1 MLQFYNL
8 IFTGFPG
15 VFTAIKCGTSG
26 HNVRVAPSLDSTAI
40 GMVVVG
46 NQLTA
51 TREVNLFNS
60 CVVVLSKLFTNFYK
74 VNNAVYLQ

>member
-1 MLQFYNL
+1 MFSNVVDECQCNVL
-8 IFTGFPG
+8 GFPI

-51 TREVNLFNS
+51 TREVS
-60 CVVVLSKLFTNFYK
+60 CFF
-74 VNNAVYLQ
+74 LQ